1 MLSSALYIPPHRRRP
16 INTSLDGTE
25 FSSKDEL
32 ISTLGI
38 PQHPSSLICEGIA
51 VRKLEKSVFPDG
63 ERIFQKKD
71 NYYNLINI
79 RLGRSKQ
86 KFQHYHI
93 KNYYYASADFSI
105 QFYDKILTFGV
116 ELNSDKIGG
125 TLTYRD
131 LDLTSDIAVESFCE
145 VFAGAGAST
154 ASESEKIT
162 HIIQQ
167 LLARYGIQIENALR
181 REITEECT
189 PDDAEQITI
198 GKLHYKRTIV
208 ETNGQKISIKF
219 VYHSDD
225 GGLKKVREMDIFPM
239 MFEGIETNAYYVYGT
254 GKEDHVYLMKKPY
267 KDINIHTISTTMH
280 TAHTITNNPDVH
292 IIYFIQSRVKTAKR
306 HKSGKTTTRK
316 IILKS

>member
-1 MLSSALYIPPHRRRP
+1 MLLSTVYIPPHRRQP

-32 ISTLGI
+32 ISTLAI
-38 PQHPSSLICEGIA
+38 PQHPSSLICEGISI
-51 VRKLEKSVFPDG
+51 RKLDQSIFPDG

-71 NYYNLINI
+71 NQYNLINI

-105 QFYDKILTFGV
+105 QFYDKILSFGV
-116 ELNSDKIGG
+116 ELDSDKIGG

-131 LDLTSDIAVESFCE
+131 LDLISDVAVESFCGT
-145 VFAGAGAST
+145 FAEATKAAT
-154 ASESEKIT
+154 ETEKIT

-167 LLARYGIQIENALR
+167 LLTRYGNQIENALS
-181 REITEECT
+181 REIIEECT
-189 PDDAEQITI
+189 PDDAEPITI
-198 GKLHYKRTIV
+198 GKLHYKRIIV

-239 MFEGIETNAYYVYGT
+239 IFEGIETNAYYVYGT

-267 KDINIHTISTTMH
+267 RDINIHTISTTIH
-280 TAHTITNNPDVH
+280 TAHTITNNPDIH
-292 IIYFIQSRVKTAKR
+292 TIYFTQSRVKTAKR